1 MIYPEFEQFESFV
14 DPLNPYCNAY
24 KTKEGHIFY
33 VEPGFYSGMQ
43 GFKEKREERYQDLLN
58 GIFDVI
64 KKNEKVIFTWS
75 YDSPFMEKDGFIYR
89 HDYCEVPP
97 RVEYT
102 LTELGESFLS
112 VLDCMKAWGDKNL
125 TE

>member
-58 GIFDVI
+58 GIFDDI
-64 KKNEKVIFTWS
+64 KKNEQK
-75 YDSPFMEKDGFIYR
+75 KK
-89 HDYCEVPP
+89 EVPKFVAHIADGVSINP
-97 RVEYT
+97 MAK
-102 LTELGESFLS
+102 LS
-112 VLDCMKAWGDKNL
+112 GNFFIS
-125 TE
+125 TS